1 MWKTHHVYHFP
12 TETHGFSTSTW
23 DAMALPPLSPE
34 APHSCG
40 QRLEPGGTNEFHAN
54 NIKYTNINNIHMI
67 ICYIYIIYIL
77 YIFWLIYICSHM
89 WHMWSYVYHVTWL
102 PYEVMDQRG
111 SFYASLV
118 ASHCVFQS
126 QRGQGLPIKGL
137 SMTRTLK
144 VLPGSPGE
152 VGQFSKRIAPPENIL
167 NIIKHNSGVSRV

>member
-1 MWKTHHVYHFP
+1 MYIIFRRKPMGFP
-12 TETHGFSTSTW
+12 HLHGMPWLFRHSAPRLPTAADKGLNLGVPTSSMQITLNILILIIYTW
-23 DAMALPPLSPE
+23 SYV
-34 APHSCG
+34 
-40 QRLEPGGTNEFHAN
+40 
-54 NIKYTNINNIHMI
+54 IYIYYI
-67 ICYIYIIYIL
+67 IIYIYIY
-77 YIFWLIYICSHM
+77 WLIYICSHM

-167 NIIKHNSGVSRV
+167 NIIKHY